1 MHNKCKIVDSL
12 KNLLFFV
19 VLVAV
24 TVAVAESSWC
34 HDNDGNGAQ
43 WLIMAALKYQRHIY
57 SKRALHFLAH
67 FLASTHSDNAKFRPN
82 FKSYGGKPVLKKKWL
97 DDRLFHVHPYTFTG
111 KKRIPR
117 DHTNW
122 NNPEGVKTDWQ
133 GNHLLYY
140 NCCFLHRQTHKYIAR
155 KPYWIH
161 AIALSHCRTSRFCC
175 TLLLIMSLET
185 LRKNY
190 LTSFW

>member
-19 VLVAV
+19 VQVAV
-24 TVAVAESSWC
+24 TVVVAEASWC

-82 FKSYGGKPVLKKKWL
+82 FKSYGGKPVLKKN
-97 DDRLFHVHPYTFTG
+97 DSMTACSMYTRILLRERRGYQEITQIEIIPKELKLTG
-111 KKRIPR
+111 KRI
-117 DHTNW
+117 TYFITIVVSFI
-122 NNPEGVKTDWQ
+122 VK
-133 GNHLLYY
+133 
-140 NCCFLHRQTHKYIAR
+140 
-155 KPYWIH
+155 
-161 AIALSHCRTSRFCC
+161 
-175 TLLLIMSLET
+175 LIST
-185 LRKNY
+185 LRGNV
-190 LTSFW
+190 TECTR